1 MHSEQLAGRGSR
13 AAFLAI
19 LLAAAAIRF
28 STFGAV
34 FQDGGVYLDGPDAY
48 YHLHRAFLTIKTW
61 PSTPQTDVFLNAPE
75 GGRVSWPPLFDFVLA
90 TLALPWGAAARHAL
104 EVIGALLPP
113 ILGVFHVVMVRA
125 IVRRIAGEGAALAA
139 ALAAAVIPGAV
150 RYAMVGALDHDPWFE
165 LALLLSIF
173 AIVDAVTR
181 ERAGR
186 ATLLLAAA
194 LVMGTLGWT
203 GAPLQV
209 AIVVFVALAAALA
222 QRERAFAVGSVL
234 VTGSAIAAVVVAPF
248 VAASVWTRAEGFTFE
263 GLSLLHETALIGT
276 AFCGAVIALAA
287 RRSLR
292 GAPIQLGLAIAAA
305 IALMPLA
312 PPSLV
317 WFVRAFRYAAG
328 DADILA
334 LVSEARPLGSL
345 FGEFDLRPVVA
356 RLGLLPLWCAAGLAV
371 ALWRRESR
379 VAAAFVTPW
388 AAVALFLAMRH
399 SRFTFTAALALA
411 AAAGIAWLATPRR
424 FRLATLAISLLPAIP
439 AYVSVPG
446 FEGQNLI
453 MRGSL
458 VKRLE
463 IDSVARVIGE
473 RRGKGAVLAPWSY
486 GHWIIWYAE
495 RPVVLS
501 PMLSVGQPGFRE
513 GMAFFFIE
521 DVDAAVAYMR
531 ARGVRWLV
539 VTPELGS
546 VASRARIAGVDG
558 SRYLDAAGAPD
569 ARRYLRTVS
578 ARLAYFGPGVL
589 RIGGARLAPIPMR
602 EIARSRAMLPTPF
615 GGWAPSLRVYV
626 LDGWTTDNAPA
637 ELRQ

>member
-1 MHSEQLAGRGSR
+1 MHSEQFAGRGSR

-19 LLAAAAIRF
+19 LLVAAAIRF

-34 FQDGGVYLDGPDAY
+34 FQGGGVYLDGPDAY
-48 YHLHRAFLTIKTW
+48 YHLHRAFLTVKTW
-61 PSTPQTDVFLNAPE
+61 PSTPQTDAFLNAPD

-90 TLALPWGAAARHAL
+90 TLALPWGAAARRAL

-113 ILGVFHVVMVRA
+113 ILGVMHVVMVRA
-125 IVRRIAGEGAALAA
+125 IVRRIAGEGASLAA

-150 RYAMVGALDHDPWFE
+150 RYTMVGALDHDPWFE
-165 LALLLSIF
+165 LALLLSVF

-181 ERAGR
+181 ERTGR
-186 ATLLLAAA
+186 ATLLLGAA

-209 AIVVFVALAAALA
+209 AIVVFVAIAASLA
-222 QRERAFAVGSVL
+222 QRDRAFAVGSVL
-234 VTGSAIAAVVVAPF
+234 ATGSAIAAIVVAPF
-248 VAASVWTRAEGFTFE
+248 VEASVWTRAEAFTFE
-263 GLSLLHETALIGT
+263 GLSLLHDTALIGA
-276 AFCGAVIALAA
+276 AFCGAAIALGA

-292 GAPIQLGLAIAAA
+292 GAPMQLGIAIAAA
-305 IALMPLA
+305 IALVPLG
-312 PPSLV
+312 PQSLA
-317 WFVRAFRYAAG
+317 WFIRAFRYAAG

-334 LVSEARPLGSL
+334 LVSEARPLYSL
-345 FGEFDLRPVVA
+345 FGELDFRPVVT
-356 RLGLLPLWCAAGLAV
+356 RLGLLPLWCGAGLAV

-379 VAAAFVTPW
+379 PAAALVAPW
-388 AAVALFLAMRH
+388 AAIALFLAMRH

-411 AAAGIAWLATPRR
+411 TAAGLAWLVTPRR
-424 FRLATLAISLLPAIP
+424 FRVAALAISLLPALP

-446 FEGQNLI
+446 FEGQNLLA
-453 MRGSL
+453 RGSL
-458 VKRLE
+458 VRRLE
-463 IDSVARVIGE
+463 IDSVARAIGAS
-473 RRGKGAVLAPWSY
+473 RGEGAVLAPWSY

-501 PMLSVGQPGFRE
+501 PMLSVGQPGFRD

-521 DVDAAVAYMR
+521 DVEAAVAYMR
-531 ARGVRWLV
+531 AHGVRWLV

-546 VASRARIAGVDG
+546 VASRARISGVDG
-558 SRYLDAAGAPD
+558 TRYLNAAGVPD
-569 ARRYLRTVS
+569 ARKYLRTIS
-578 ARLAYFGPGVL
+578 ARLAYFGPGAL
-589 RIGGARLAPIPMR
+589 RIGGERLAPIPMR

-626 LDGWTTDNAPA
+626 LDAWTTDNAPA